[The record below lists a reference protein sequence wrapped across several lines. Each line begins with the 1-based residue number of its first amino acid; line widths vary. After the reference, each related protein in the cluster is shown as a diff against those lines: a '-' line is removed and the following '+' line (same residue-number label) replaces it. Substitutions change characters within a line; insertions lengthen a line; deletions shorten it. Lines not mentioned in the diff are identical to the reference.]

1 MLRRFAEFFEWT
13 PRDIHLIYAN
23 LAIPYC
29 LPPGHHHS
37 ACLHVIASAL
47 TSGAQRDAAKALTEN
62 PSQRHSKSR
71 NSRSEARRSMRQT
84 PGRSCS
90 QRKFGVDVP
99 GLDSWMRNATGTRN
113 GSSFCSDAVSGVS
126 NLDVTEQLMLEM
138 QMMAYIRR
146 APPPARSRTDIPL
159 SVSSLTTPLWRHL
172 AGVSATTT
180 RL

>member
-1 MLRRFAEFFEWT
+1 
-13 PRDIHLIYAN
+13 
-23 LAIPYC
+23 
-29 LPPGHHHS
+29 
-37 ACLHVIASAL
+37 
-47 TSGAQRDAAKALTEN
+47 
-62 PSQRHSKSR
+62 
-71 NSRSEARRSMRQT
+71 
-84 PGRSCS
+84 
-90 QRKFGVDVP
+90 
-99 GLDSWMRNATGTRN
+99 MRNATGTRN